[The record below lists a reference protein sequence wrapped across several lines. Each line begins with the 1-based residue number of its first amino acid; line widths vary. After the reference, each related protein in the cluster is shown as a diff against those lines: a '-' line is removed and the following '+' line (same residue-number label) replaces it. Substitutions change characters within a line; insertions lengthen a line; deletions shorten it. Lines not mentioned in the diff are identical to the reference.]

1 MMSHN
6 TPGNSARLVLVA
18 LPVLLLAG
26 CAPLDWVKEK
36 TGANKSSTG
45 TAAAGLND
53 GSKVLATLNGKA
65 IVTEKSFNEAFD
77 RILEENPQLKQMLP
91 MIPNIK
97 GQFLK
102 GMVSQEVVNKY
113 IEDNNIQASKAYQ
126 DELEQ
131 TIRSMKSA
139 LNTKYFTQQF
149 PVTISDA
156 EVQKYYDEH
165 KQEIPE
171 LLISGGGVKASGI
184 SAKTEAE
191 AKQIVAAAQGKN
203 LAQYAAAAN
212 KKANFRDFGSVT
224 DKSTGIDTG
233 LKVKIMA
240 LKKFPTVEV
249 LKATDGTFWVIAA
262 TGMQEAQYQ
271 PFEKIKNE
279 LKGYLENKNRGDKIN
294 AEIERLNKEYN
305 LVIIEDE
312 AKAQSAEDKEVGP
325 RVAQLEEDESSVAA
339 ARVA

>member
-1 MMSHN
+1 MMSYK
-6 TPGNSARLVLVA
+6 TTGNSARLALVVV
-18 LPVLLLAG
+18 PVLFLSG
-26 CAPLDWVKEK
+26 CAPLDWVKGK
-36 TGANKSSTG
+36 LGTDKPSTSN
-45 TAAAGLND
+45 TTESLND
-53 GSKVLATLNGKA
+53 GSKVLATLDGKA
-65 IVTEKSFNEAFD
+65 IVTETSFNQAFD
-77 RILEENPQLKQMLP
+77 RILDENPQLKQMLP

-113 IEDNNIQASKAYQ
+113 VADNGLDASTEYKQEFEQAVRS
-126 DELEQ
+126 
-131 TIRSMKSA
+131 IRSA
-139 LNTKYFTQQF
+139 LNTKYFTQKF
-149 PVTISDA
+149 PVNVSDSD
-156 EVQKYYDEH
+156 VQKFYDEH
-165 KQEIPE
+165 KQDIPE
-171 LLISGGGVKASGI
+171 LLISGGGVKAAGI

-191 AKQIVAAAQGKN
+191 AKQIAAAAQGKN
-203 LAQYAAAAN
+203 LEQYATTVG

-249 LKATDGTFWVIAA
+249 LKATDGTFWVVSAA
-262 TGMQEAQYQ
+262 GAQEAQYQ

-279 LKGYLENKNRGDKIN
+279 LKGYLENKNRGDKITS
-294 AEIERLNKEYN
+294 EIERLSKEYK

-312 AKAQSAEDKEVGP
+312 ANKADADKEAGP
-325 RVAQLEEDESSVAA
+325 RVAQADEQEDAPSA